1 MVPREIMVGLEV
13 RKGMLM
19 MGTVAGH
26 RLGWSR
32 QHRDAF
38 YRGHCSVCVGGEG
51 GGGDNVDED
60 YEGLVGGME
69 DGGKG
74 DDATLASHIKSV

>member
-1 MVPREIMVGLEV
+1 M
-13 RKGMLM
+13 
-19 MGTVAGH
+19 
-26 RLGWSR
+26 
-32 QHRDAF
+32 
-38 YRGHCSVCVGGEG
+38 CVGGEG
-51 GGGDNVDED
+51 GGGDNVNED